1 MLQHTMV
8 ITLAIPCGMKSS
20 LPQYY
25 IFGSKVFKIH
35 RVFLKCYHCTMNY
48 FYQNCG
54 ITITPLFRLI
64 CVSITLLGRLYSFT
78 RDPQDYERGKRL
90 FEEVKSIAAE
100 EHFKEMALSSSYRLV
115 FNFFCREFIL

>member
-1 MLQHTMV
+1 
-8 ITLAIPCGMKSS
+8 
-20 LPQYY
+20 
-25 IFGSKVFKIH
+25 
-35 RVFLKCYHCTMNY
+35 MNY

-90 FEEVKSIAAE
+90 FEEVKSIAAAE
-100 EHFKEMALSSSYRLV
+100 PANDDELIIITTAAATTQKGRSS
-115 FNFFCREFIL
+115 NN